1 MTVNDVTLYKH
12 RVTALK
18 IFGHARL
25 LTDLGKLVGRFDVN
39 CEAVFPQVGCIAF
52 TATALRALVKSCT
65 SRCCHD
71 RQRQDRSPKGGAL
84 TKGPS
89 VHVRSPSTDT
99 DQLTR
104 STVIIPETWWSVT
117 WQ

>member
-1 MTVNDVTLYKH
+1 KH

-18 IFGHARL
+18 IFGHARP

-39 CEAVFPQVGCIAF
+39 CEAVFAQVGCIAF
-52 TATALRALVKSCT
+52 AATALRALVESCA

-71 RQRQDRSPKGGAL
+71 RQRQDRSRKGGAL

-89 VHVRSPSTDT
+89 VHVCSPLK
-99 DQLTR
+99 DQNQATR
-104 STVIIPETWWSVT
+104 STVIIPETW
-117 WQ
+117 